1 MLDCGLG
8 CRQLYTV
15 FRSPDTGRNGVGM
28 ARTKGQ
34 LPLPTVRRSSV
45 ELEVYRVLRQALL
58 SGRLGEER
66 LVQEEL
72 AASLGVSRISVRTAL
87 QRLETEG
94 LVTIDERG
102 SYYAKR
108 IDLPDLEEVY
118 SLRALL
124 EPYATRLAVPRLQ
137 SDDIAVLRELVQ
149 RMADCVA
156 DPDTYVELNEQ
167 FHRRIYSA
175 SAQPRLVRM
184 IEGLWSGLP
193 PITPKVVPGQLERS
207 LRAHTAILAAIEAA
221 DAGRAAALIEKHIRT
236 AGARLMASVVGDHSE
251 R

>member
-118 SLRALL
+118 SLRAFSNHMPHASRFPDCSPTTSLSCESSSSGWL
-124 EPYATRLAVPRLQ
+124 TASQTLIHTSSSTSSFIAGSTPRLP
-137 SDDIAVLRELVQ
+137 S
-149 RMADCVA
+149 
-156 DPDTYVELNEQ
+156 
-167 FHRRIYSA
+167 
-175 SAQPRLVRM
+175 
-184 IEGLWSGLP
+184 
-193 PITPKVVPGQLERS
+193 PGWC
-207 LRAHTAILAAIEAA
+207 A
-221 DAGRAAALIEKHIRT
+221 
-236 AGARLMASVVGDHSE
+236 
-251 R
+251 